1 VQNRPAVYLFA
12 AILGWCLSAAYAEAA
27 ASTVYVARRGWHID
41 IGMAAAD
48 LTPPLNQLVPDLPG
62 ANYVFFGF
70 ADKHYLL
77 APKRNAPVLLSAL
90 WPGAGIILATGLPNS
105 PAQAFGEKHVI
116 ALKLQADQMR
126 DLQSFIW
133 RSLRTQD
140 EVLKVYQQG
149 PYDGSVYF
157 LAVAKYSAF
166 RTCNTWGAEA
176 LRAAGFRV
184 HAKGVIFAWQLW
196 AQARR
201 LKRDQDSHGQDRYS
215 EDGSPSHGASLLGGA
230 YE

>member
-1 VQNRPAVYLFA
+1 VSRPAFYLFA
-12 AILGWCLSAAYAEAA
+12 AILGLCFGAA
-27 ASTVYVARRGWHID
+27 ANADAASSTVYVARRGWHID
-41 IGMAAAD
+41 IGMAVAD
-48 LTPPLNQLVPDLPG
+48 LAPPLNQAVPDLPG
-62 ANYVFFGF
+62 ARYVFFGF

-77 APKRNAPVLLSAL
+77 AANHNAPVLLSAL
-90 WPGAGIILATGLPNS
+90 WPGAGIVLATGLPNS
-105 PAQAFGEKHVI
+105 PAQAFGAKQVV
-116 ALKLQADQMR
+116 ALSVQAEQMR

-133 RSLRTQD
+133 RSLRTRD
-140 EVLKVYQQG
+140 EELQVYQQG

-157 LAVAKYSAF
+157 LAVPKYSAF

-196 AQARR
+196 MQARR
-201 LKRDQDSHGQDRYS
+201 LKRTQQRHGQDT
-215 EDGSPSHGASLLGGA
+215 SPAAGASLPGGS